1 VGGTYVERMHGNT
14 PYSGTEPS
22 EPELTVTQRRALQ
35 DSISQIAARTRDFLP
50 DEYVVGS
57 EISAG
62 TEGVQVTV
70 AVRPPAGNP
79 VSAGFTP
86 EFDGVS
92 DDDLIPDDDREE
104 VARGLAASAAL
115 QVKAALGDDVPQTAR

>member
-1 VGGTYVERMHGNT
+1 MHGNS

-22 EPELTVTQRRALQ
+22 EPELTGTQRRALR

-57 EISAG
+57 EISTG
-62 TEGVQVTV
+62 SNGVQVTV

-86 EFDGVS
+86 EFDSVT

-104 VARGLAASAAL
+104 VARGLAASAAF
-115 QVKAALGDDVPQTAR
+115 QVKAALGEDVPQTAR

>member
-1 VGGTYVERMHGNT
+1 MHGNT
-14 PYSGTEPS
+14 PYSGAEPS
-22 EPELTVTQRRALQ
+22 EPELTGTQRRALQ
-35 DSISQIAARTRDFLP
+35 DSISRIAARTREFLP

-57 EISAG
+57 EITTG

-86 EFDGVS
+86 EFDGVG
-92 DDDLIPDDDREE
+92 DEDLIPDDDREE

>member
-1 VGGTYVERMHGNT
+1 MHGNT
-14 PYSGTEPS
+14 PYSGSEPS
-22 EPELTVTQRRALQ
+22 EPEPDLTGTQRRALQ
-35 DSISQIAARTRDFLP
+35 DSISQITARTRDFLP

-57 EISAG
+57 EISSG
-62 TEGVQVTV
+62 SNGIQVTV

-86 EFDGVS
+86 EFDGVA

-104 VARGLAASAAL
+104 VARGLAASAAH
-115 QVKAALGDDVPQTAR
+115 QVKRALGDDVPQTAR

>member
-1 VGGTYVERMHGNT
+1 MTAPYGSIMHGNA
-14 PYSGTEPS
+14 PYSGPENTTS
-22 EPELTVTQRRALQ
+22 ELTGDQRRALRT
-35 DSISQIAARTRDFLP
+35 SIAQIASRTREFLP

-57 EISAG
+57 EITSG
-62 TEGVQVTV
+62 NSGVQVTV

-86 EFDGVS
+86 EFENLA
-92 DDDLIPDDDREE
+92 DDDLIPNEDREE

-115 QVKAALGDDVPQTAR
+115 QMKHALGDDVPETAR

>member
-1 VGGTYVERMHGNT
+1 MHGNS

-22 EPELTVTQRRALQ
+22 KPDLTVTQRRALM
-35 DSISQIAARTRDFLP
+35 DSISRIAARTRKYLP

-57 EISAG
+57 EISSG

-86 EFDGVS
+86 EFDDVT
-92 DDDLIPDDDREE
+92 DDDLIPNDDREE